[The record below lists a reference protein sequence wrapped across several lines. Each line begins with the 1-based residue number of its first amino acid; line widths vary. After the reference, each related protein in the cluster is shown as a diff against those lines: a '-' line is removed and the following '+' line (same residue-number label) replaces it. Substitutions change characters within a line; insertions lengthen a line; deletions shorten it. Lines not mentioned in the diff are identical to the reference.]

1 MKAKRIA
8 RDVLVLAGFCGAF
21 LILLLL
27 FGRLDAD
34 DSDDVIDFSASR
46 LAADRSTE
54 KKEWQAA
61 RNNLKSLIERDPYD
75 GRAQFEYASNFY
87 RNRNVEREKLKS
99 LAPETP
105 EYVDV
110 KAQADT
116 LTEGAVRELRKA
128 KEFARYR
135 GRSLFFLAVIESE
148 RNDLGQ
154 ALKYLEMFVDAG
166 NFTIQGLDQF
176 PLFGTG
182 GESASLP
189 GTEND
194 EFTRLHAESRF
205 WYVVRMERL
214 NRSRR

>member
-1 MKAKRIA
+1 MTAKRIA
-8 RDVLVLAGFCGAF
+8 RDVLVLSGFCGAF

-34 DSDDVIDFSASR
+34 DSDDVIDFSQNR

-54 KKEWQAA
+54 KKDWQTA
-61 RNNLKSLIERDPYD
+61 RDNLERLIARDPYD
-75 GRAQFEYASNFY
+75 GRAQFAYASNFY
-87 RNRNVEREKLKS
+87 RHRNVEFEKLNS
-99 LAPETP
+99 IDPDTS
-105 EYVDV
+105 EYAEAA
-110 KAQADT
+110 AQVDT
-116 LTEGAVRELRKA
+116 LTDNAVRELRKA

-135 GRSLFFLAVIESE
+135 GRALFFLAVIESE
-148 RNDLGQ
+148 REDFVE
-154 ALKYLEMFVDAG
+154 ALKYLEMFVDTG

-176 PLFGTG
+176 PLFGSG

-189 GTEND
+189 GAEKD
-194 EFTRLHAESRF
+194 DSTRMHAEGRF